1 VGNRIKSMLRKK
13 INTITDND
21 KLLKTLEDVHAQL
34 KNERNFFM
42 KLSDTMPNRLKL
54 VIENCDM

>member
-1 VGNRIKSMLRKK
+1 MLRKK
-13 INTITDND
+13 INTITDNE
-21 KLLKTLEDVHAQL
+21 KLLKALEDAHAQL

-54 VIENCDM
+54 VIENNGHPTKY